1 MAAKFLCYF
10 LPSNVAFKS
19 ARLRADMSPHRKL
32 LLAAALLLSL
42 SPSAAAQRPELYI
55 RRAHAGTVRAV
66 AFSPDGRLLA
76 SAGED
81 GTVRLWDAR
90 NRSVVR
96 TLGGHGGFV
105 TALLFVSEKNLL
117 SGGSR
122 GIKSWDVRTGRL
134 LREFPSPGP
143 VSSMALSDDG
153 KYLAFAAPDRVVVMD
168 FVKRVPRVLTYEGKR
183 PRGVAF
189 RPRSAPDAV
198 LQLASG
204 FGNRLVVWDAGTG
217 NKVLDLDSHFALS
230 EMRAVAFSP
239 DGKHMVSAGS
249 DYLIFYNLETTLVQ
263 KRDCVANSVAFSPD
277 GKTLATGNLDKTVR
291 LWDVE
296 TRAER
301 RRVTAA
307 DGDYL
312 SVAYSPD
319 GKSLVGGGREAT
331 KETLGLR
338 PLLTVWDAATLAGE
352 RLDAAPST
360 SLEALALS
368 PDGKTLAAGGEDRK
382 IRLWDLAAGQGGLAL
397 GDHESQVIGLAF
409 SPDGRVLT
417 STGLMEP
424 ARFWEVAARRESF
437 PAGAPKPKP
446 KPTATPAPKPAGKEE
461 DPADKLLAAFGKLA
475 DGLGRMNYS
484 GNLVFSPDL
493 RTLATIEPEQRR
505 TVFLRDAQTG
515 RNVHTLAGHESQ
527 VYTAAFSPDGKLVA
541 SGSDDGLTKLWDAAT
556 GREARTLAGHRASVR
571 SLAFSP
577 DGRLL
582 ASGSNDRTVR
592 LWEVESGRLL
602 RTLAGYGGY
611 VRSVVFS
618 PDGRTLAH
626 GGLTNKALVWDVAT
640 GRLLHTLAGHDLE
653 VPVVAFTSDG
663 QFVFTGSNDA
673 TLKLWRA
680 RDGSE
685 AASLL
690 SAGDADWMVVTPDGL
705 FDGSPATWRQIIWRF
720 GDTLSYAPAEA
731 FFADFYRPGLLHEIL
746 SGREPKAEVD
756 IADKDIHQPTVTL
769 AHADAPPGGA
779 AEARRTVTL
788 RVEVAESPAEAVRR
802 EGGKGGGARDVR
814 LFRNGS
820 LVKAWRGDVL
830 GGRESATLTA
840 EVRVVA
846 GENRFTAYA
855 FNRDNV
861 KSADAS
867 LDIRGAASLRRAGTT
882 RVLAVG
888 VNSYA
893 NPAYDLRYAV
903 ADARAF
909 AAEVS
914 GQQKKL
920 RRGAAVEVS
929 TLLDRQATRAGI
941 LRALSELADK
951 AQPEDTVVVYFAG
964 HGTAQGNRF
973 YLIPH
978 DLGYAGRRD
987 VVDAEG
993 VRTIVGHSVS
1003 DEELER
1009 AFERLDAGQLLLVI
1023 DACNSGQALEAEEK
1037 RRGPMNSKG
1046 LAQLAYEKGMYVLTA
1061 AQSFQAAQEATQL
1074 GHGLLTYAL
1083 VEEGLRRA
1091 LADSQ
1096 PADGEVV
1103 TREWFDYATR
1113 RVPEMQLDKMRQAR
1127 DAGRDLSFAEDE
1139 RGLTIVRRAGQRPRV
1154 FYRREPESRPLV
1166 IARPGVPNAD
1176 K

>member
-1 MAAKFLCYF
+1 M
-10 LPSNVAFKS
+10 P
-19 ARLRADMSPHRKL
+19 PHRKL
-32 LLAAALLLSL
+32 LLAVALFLSV
-42 SPSAAAQRPELYI
+42 SSSVSAQRPELYI

-66 AFSPDGRLLA
+66 AFSPDGRLVA

-81 GTVRLWDAR
+81 GTVRLWDVE

-105 TALLFVSEKNLL
+105 TALLFVTEKNLL

-122 GIKSWDVRTGRL
+122 GIKSWDVRTGKL
-134 LREFPSPGP
+134 LREIPSTGP
-143 VSSMALSDDG
+143 VSSIALSHDG
-153 KYLAFAAPDRVVVMD
+153 KHLAFVAPDRIVLMD
-168 FVKRVPRVLTYEGKR
+168 LVKREPRVLTYEGKR
-183 PRGVAF
+183 PHSVAF
-189 RPRSAPDAV
+189 RPRSAPDAM
-198 LQLASG
+198 LQLATG
-204 FGNRLVVWDAGTG
+204 FGNRLVVWDAATG
-217 NKVLDLDSHFALS
+217 NKVVDLDSHFALA
-230 EMRAVAFSP
+230 EVRAVAFSP

-249 DYLIFYNLETTLVQ
+249 DYLIFFNLETTLVQ
-263 KRDCVANSVAFSPD
+263 KRDCVANSLAFSPD
-277 GKTLATGNLDKTVR
+277 GKTLVTGNLDGTVR
-291 LWDVE
+291 LWDTE
-296 TRAER
+296 TREER
-301 RRVTAA
+301 RSYKAEG
-307 DGDYL
+307 GDYL

-319 GKSLVGGGREAT
+319 GKTIVGGGREAT

-338 PLLTVWDAATLAGE
+338 PLLSTWDATTLAE
-352 RLDAAPST
+352 TRLDAAPST
-360 SLEALALS
+360 SLEAIALS
-368 PDGKTLAAGGEDRK
+368 PDGKTLAAGGEDKK
-382 IRLWDLAAGQGGLAL
+382 IRLWDLAAGQGGLAV

-409 SPDGRVLT
+409 SPDGRMLT

-446 KPTATPAPKPAGKEE
+446 TPKPTPTPAGGKE
-461 DPADKLLAAFGKLA
+461 DPADKLIAAFGKLA
-475 DGLGRMNYS
+475 DSLGRMNYS

-493 RTLATIEPEQRR
+493 KTLATIEPEERR
-505 TVFLRDAQTG
+505 TVFLRDARTG
-515 RNVHTLAGHESQ
+515 RNVHTLAGHASQ

-556 GREARTLAGHRASVR
+556 GREVRNLAGHRASVR

-577 DGRLL
+577 DGKVL

-592 LWEVESGRLL
+592 LWEVETGRLL
-602 RTLAGYGGY
+602 RTLAGYGDY

-618 PDGRTLAH
+618 PDGQRLAH
-626 GGLTNKALVWDVAT
+626 GGMTNKALVWDVAT
-640 GRLLHTLAGHDLE
+640 GRLLHTLSGHDLK

-663 QFVFTGSNDA
+663 QFIFTGSDDA
-673 TLKLWRA
+673 TMKLFRT
-680 RDGSE
+680 RDGAE
-685 AASLL
+685 VASLL

-705 FDGSPATWRQIIWRF
+705 FDGSPATWRQIIWRY
-720 GDTLSYAPAEA
+720 GDTLSYAPGEA

-746 SGREPKAEVD
+746 SGRAPKAEVD
-756 IADKDIHQPTVTL
+756 IANKDILQPTVTL
-769 AHADAPPGGA
+769 ARSDAARGDA
-779 AEARRTVTL
+779 AETRRTVTL
-788 RVEVAESPAEAVRR
+788 KIEVAESPAYAVHR
-802 EGGKGGGARDVR
+802 ESGKGGGAHDVR

-830 GGRESATLTA
+830 GGKERATLTA
-840 EVRVVA
+840 EVRVVS

-855 FNRDNV
+855 FNSDNV
-861 KSADAS
+861 KSADAT
-867 LDIRGAASLRRAGTT
+867 LKIEGASSLRRAGTT

-893 NPAYDLRYAV
+893 NPAYNLRYAV

-909 AAEVS
+909 SAEVS
-914 GQQKKL
+914 NQQKKL
-920 RRGAAVEVS
+920 RRGASVEVT
-929 TLLDRQATRAGI
+929 TLLDREATRAGI
-941 LRALSELADK
+941 LRALSALADK
-951 AQPEDTVVVYFAG
+951 TQPEDTVIVYFAG

-978 DLGYAGRRD
+978 DLGYTGPRETVEAAGLQ
-987 VVDAEG
+987 
-993 VRTIVGHSVS
+993 TIVEHSIS

-1061 AQSFQAAQEATQL
+1061 AQSFQAAQEASQL

-1096 PADGEVV
+1096 PADGDVV

-1113 RVPEMQLDKMRQAR
+1113 RVPEMQLDKMEQSR
-1127 DAGRDLSFAEDE
+1127 DAGGNLSFAEHE
-1139 RGLTIVRRAGQRPRV
+1139 RGLTITQRAGQRPRV
-1154 FYRREPESRPLV
+1154 FYRREPESQPLV
-1166 IARPGVPNAD
+1166 IAKPGVSNTG